1 MLNLMS
7 NRSLKPAKILIVG
20 IGDLGS
26 NIARLIVEGGY
37 SSACLLAGRSSA
49 TTQWA
54 QLLQICTGRDV
65 RAVYVDGLDV
75 ETLKSLFAAFEPDL
89 IVQCATLL
97 SPFRLKEIG
106 SPSAMAILK
115 GGFAL
120 QIAAQLPVIQA
131 VMRARQQ
138 LGMACPVINCSYP
151 DVTNP
156 ILACKGLAPTCGIGN
171 VANMALRFRQFLPG
185 AANGDLRVISH
196 HSQLGHSL
204 AGEPANMPT
213 PVPLVYLNGRNVEA
227 RELLLKPGLQG
238 GRTLN
243 YLAAAA
249 TRSILEGL
257 LDPECDTETHAPGID
272 GLPGGY
278 PVRFSGQK
286 IHLNLPERLSRE
298 EAIAFNTLSAAGD
311 GVDHIAEDGTL
322 FYTARAK
329 EAVAPYCR
337 ALAEPL
343 NLHDLNRRLRL
354 LQTACQS

>member
-1 MLNLMS
+1 MLNATS
-7 NRSLKPAKILIVG
+7 SRSLKPAKILIVG

-37 SSACLLAGRSSA
+37 SSACLLAGQSGA
-49 TTQWA
+49 AAQWA

-65 RAVYVDGLDV
+65 RAAHVDGLDA
-75 ETLKSLFAAFEPDL
+75 ETLKTLFTAFEPDL

-106 SPSAMAILK
+106 TPAAMAILK

-120 QIAAQLPVIQA
+120 QTAAQLPVIRA
-131 VMRARQQ
+131 VMRARQS
-138 LGMACPVINCSYP
+138 LGMTCPVINCSYP

-156 ILACKGLAPTCGIGN
+156 ILACEGLAPTCGIGN
-171 VANMALRFRQFLPG
+171 VANVALRFRQFLPG
-185 AANGDLRVISH
+185 AVNGDLRVIGH
-196 HSQLGHSL
+196 HSQLGYSL
-204 AGEPANMPT
+204 AGEPADITT
-213 PVPLVYLNGRNVEA
+213 PVPLVYLDGRKLEA

-238 GRTLN
+238 GRTQN
-243 YLAAAA
+243 YLAAA
-249 TRSILEGL
+249 TIRPILEGL
-257 LDPECDTETHAPGID
+257 LDPECAMETHAPGID
-272 GLPGGY
+272 SLPGGY

-286 IHLNLPERLSRE
+286 ISLNLPESLSRE

-322 FYTARAK
+322 FYTAKAK
-329 EAVAPYCR
+329 EAVAPYCHE
-337 ALAEPL
+337 LAEPL
-343 NLHDLNRRLRL
+343 HPEDLNRRLRV